1 MIEGCV
7 DMLSDQQ
14 IARLGRD
21 GVITPYSPEQLQP
34 ASYDMRLGRELR
46 VFNHTS
52 PKPIDTKEASDRTHP
67 LLMPLE
73 GHLLESFA
81 LAVTQEMIRM
91 PSNLA
96 ARVEGKS
103 SLARLGLFVHVT
115 AGFIDPGFEGYIT
128 LELFCTHARGMIIY
142 PGMPICQLSFQH
154 LEQHARVPYSGK
166 YQGSIRPGPVPSK
179 YWKNFKEHGGLY

>member
-1 MIEGCV
+1 
-7 DMLSDQQ
+7 MLADKQ
-14 IARLGRD
+14 IAQLGRD
-21 GVITPYSPEQLQP
+21 GVIEPFEPEQLQP
-34 ASYDMRLGRELR
+34 ASYDMTLGQELR

-52 PKPIDTKEASDRTHP
+52 LRPIDTKEASDRTYP
-67 LLMPLE
+67 LLMPSD

-91 PSNLA
+91 PNNLA

-154 LEQHARVPYSGK
+154 LEQHAKVPYRGK
-166 YQGSIRPGPVPSK
+166 YQGSVRPGPVASK
-179 YWKNFKEHGGLY
+179 FYKNFKDHGGRY